1 MLDSV
6 CSVCQTVLLQAGSD
20 GQNYCVACQE
30 LESENAKIDNVSN
43 ELIASKAA
51 SQKPQQPRQEQVDL
65 PGRDSIPE
73 GGGDGDRMSES
84 EGW

>member
-20 GQNYCVACQE
+20 VQNYCVTCQE

-43 ELIASKAA
+43 EQLASKAA
-51 SQKPQQPRQEQVDL
+51 SQKPQEQVDS

-84 EGW
+84 EGL